1 MLRHNPQELVNYLGL
16 RDWGLSVANDVMMQL
31 SRRENSSTVELD
43 EVVLPLQL
51 LRLGLPHVIDLALI
65 PNVYRSYLIPLWR
78 EFCETLESLELIE
91 ASQVNLGP
99 ADRVPYL
106 YYEAAKTT
114 VAEAE
119 QTASLMAI
127 HALATERQIEIRDV
141 NYPQVQHL
149 RHQVARLRGRVVEAE
164 KLCAEL
170 LTIVRSS
177 ENEVMFLERLT
188 HRLYH
193 RVRYLSET
201 ITVLQRGGGGSDS
214 SSGSV

>member
-1 MLRHNPQELVNYLGL
+1 MTQYIEVPAKVFLEEFVRMLDLGPLTITGRHIY
-16 RDWGLSVANDVMMQL
+16 
-31 SRRENSSTVELD
+31 SSTGLH
-43 EVVLPLQL
+43 VV
-51 LRLGLPHVIDLALI
+51 GV
-65 PNVYRSYLIPLWR
+65 
-78 EFCETLESLELIE
+78 
-91 ASQVNLGP
+91 QVNLGP

-127 HALATERQIEIRDV
+127 HALAAERQIEIRDV